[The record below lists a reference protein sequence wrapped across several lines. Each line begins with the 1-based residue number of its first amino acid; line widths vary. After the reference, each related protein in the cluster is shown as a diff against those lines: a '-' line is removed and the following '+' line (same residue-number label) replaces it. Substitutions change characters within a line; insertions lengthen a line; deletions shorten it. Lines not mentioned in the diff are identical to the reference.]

1 MGVRAIRRA
10 TRGSLVYG
18 VLRSFGTKGAIESKG
33 TCDWV
38 FQRLNDMLNKDGLLK
53 TAQKSCTSFT
63 FFAHYATLQAIRKL
77 MHYYPTSCQ
86 PWLQAVEG
94 SKFTQ
99 RQHALSECSDA

>member
-18 VLRSFGTKGAIESKG
+18 VLRSFGTKDAIESKG

-38 FQRLNDMLNKDGLLK
+38 FQRLNDMLNKDGLLN

-63 FFAHYATLQAIRKL
+63 FFAHYATLQAIKTNALLSHVLSAVAPRSRRLKI
-77 MHYYPTSCQ
+77 YPAPTCT
-86 PWLQAVEG
+86 E
-94 SKFTQ
+94 
-99 RQHALSECSDA
+99 